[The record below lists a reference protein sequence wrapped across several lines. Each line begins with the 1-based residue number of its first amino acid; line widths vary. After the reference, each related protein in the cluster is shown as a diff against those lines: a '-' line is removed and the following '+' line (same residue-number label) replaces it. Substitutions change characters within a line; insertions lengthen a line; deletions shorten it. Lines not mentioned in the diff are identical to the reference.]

1 MGGALYTGETILSMN
16 NYWEQ
21 LLGTT
26 NGNTCCPARRKLETV
41 PMTDNANLF
50 AHLLAPAEALGNK
63 PFLSENGKVVLSW
76 ADLDGRTARLAARL
90 RMLGAQPGDRIVVQV
105 EKSPENVLLYLSAL
119 RAGLVYVPL
128 NTAYTSSELAYFLGN
143 AEPAVVVC
151 RPSDEAD
158 VRGLMGSGI
167 LVTLGEDGTGSLL
180 DDIPESGIPV
190 EPRAAS
196 DLAAILYT
204 SGTTGR
210 SKGAMLTHA
219 NLLSNAATLKDLW
232 GWSSDDVLIHILPIY
247 HVHGL
252 FVALHGALLAGASVL
267 FHRGF
272 DLARVIA
279 DFARGTVLM
288 GVPTHYTRLTAAP
301 ELTLETA
308 KPMRLFLSGSAPLLA
323 EAHQRFEEKTGQRI
337 LERYG
342 MTETGMITSNPYA
355 GGERVAGTVGYP
367 LPGVEVRIQGGG
379 SGPGV
384 LEVRGPNVFA
394 GYWRMPEKTAEELS
408 EDGWFV
414 TGDVATQDGDGRITL
429 VGRAKDLIIAGGLN
443 IYPKEI
449 EEAID
454 ALEGVEESAVIGV
467 PHPDMGEGVVAVV
480 VGKGVTEDGVLAAIS
495 GQLARFKQPRRV
507 IVVESLP
514 RNAMGKVQK
523 AALRETY
530 KGLFD

>member
-1 MGGALYTGETILSMN
+1 MTG
-16 NYWEQ
+16 
-21 LLGTT
+21 
-26 NGNTCCPARRKLETV
+26 
-41 PMTDNANLF
+41 NANIF
-50 AHLLAPAEALGNK
+50 AHFLSAAQTAGDK
-63 PFLSENGKVVLSW
+63 PFLIENGETVLAF
-76 ADLDGRTARLAARL
+76 ADLDARTGRLAARL
-90 RMLGAQPGDRIVVQV
+90 RALGAKTGDRIVVQV
-105 EKSPENVLLYLSAL
+105 EKSPENVLLYLAAE

-128 NTAYTSSELAYFLGN
+128 NTAYTSAELAYFLSD

-151 RPSDEAD
+151 RPADEAQ
-158 VRGLMGSGI
+158 VRALMATGR
-167 LVTLGEDGTGSLL
+167 LVTLGADGTGTLL
-180 DDIPESGIPV
+180 DDLPDDARLPV
-190 EPRAAS
+190 EPRAAD

-210 SKGAMLTHA
+210 SKGAMLTHG
-219 NLLSNAATLKDLW
+219 NLLSNALTLKDLW
-232 GWSSDDVLIHILPIY
+232 HWRGDDVLIHILPIY

-272 DLARVIA
+272 DPAAVIA

-301 ELTLETA
+301 GLTPA
-308 KPMRLFLSGSAPLLA
+308 ACAHMRLFISGSAPLLA
-323 EAHQRFEEKTGQRI
+323 EAHQRFQAKTGQRI

-342 MTETGMITSNPYA
+342 MTETGMIASNPYDGA
-355 GGERVAGTVGYP
+355 RVAGTVGYP
-367 LPGVEVRIQGGG
+367 LPGVEARVRAENGNLTDT
-379 SGPGV
+379 GPGV

-394 GYWRMPEKTAEELS
+394 GYWRMPEKTAQEFR
-408 EDGWFV
+408 EDGFFI
-414 TGDVATQDGDGRITL
+414 TGDVATRESDGRITL

-454 ALEGVEESAVIGV
+454 ALPGVEESAVIGV

-480 VGKGVTEDGVLAAIS
+480 VPQGGAEVTEDQVRAALE

-507 IVVESLP
+507 IVAEALP

-523 AALRETY
+523 AVLRSEHA
-530 KGLFD
+530 GLFS

>member
-1 MGGALYTGETILSMN
+1 MS
-16 NYWEQ
+16 Q
-21 LLGTT
+21 
-26 NGNTCCPARRKLETV
+26 
-41 PMTDNANLF
+41 ANIFSHFLT
-50 AHLLAPAEALGNK
+50 AASLAGVK
-63 PFLSENGKVVLSW
+63 PFLIEGSDTVLSF
-76 ADLDGRTARLAARL
+76 ADLDERTGKLAARL
-90 RMLGAQPGDRIVVQV
+90 RSLGAQTGDRIVVQI
-105 EKSPENVLLYLSAL
+105 EKSSENVMLYLAAL

-128 NTAYTSSELAYFLGN
+128 NTAYTSAELAYFLEN

-151 RPSDEAD
+151 RPADEAE
-158 VRGLMGSGI
+158 VAGLMRSGK
-167 LVTLGEDGTGSLL
+167 LVTLGDQGEGSLL
-180 DDIPESGIPV
+180 ADMPAEILPIEHR
-190 EPRAAS
+190 EPH

-219 NLLSNAATLKDLW
+219 NLLSNAQALKDLW

-252 FVALHGALLAGASVL
+252 FVALHGALLAGATVL

-272 DLARVIA
+272 DPAQVIA
-279 DFARGTVLM
+279 DFAKASVLM

-301 ELTLETA
+301 ELTREACA
-308 KPMRLFLSGSAPLLA
+308 KMRLFISGSAPLLA
-323 EAHQRFEEKTGQRI
+323 EAHERFEEKTGQRI

-342 MTETGMITSNPYA
+342 MTETGMITSNPYH
-355 GGERVAGTVGYP
+355 GGERIAGTVGYA
-367 LPGVEVRIQGGG
+367 LPGVEVRIDGNPA
-379 SGPGV
+379 GPGV

-394 GYWRMPEKTAEELS
+394 GYWRMPEKTKEEFR
-408 EDGWFV
+408 EGGWFV
-414 TGDVATQDGDGRITL
+414 TGDVATSAADGRVTL

-454 ALEGVEESAVIGV
+454 ALPGVEESAVIGL

-480 VGKGVTEDGVLAAIS
+480 VPQKGVEISEHGIMADLS

-507 IVVESLP
+507 LIVDSLP

-523 AALRETY
+523 AALRAEY
-530 KGLFD
+530 GGLFS